1 MDFKDKQVR
10 TSPEELVSDTD
21 GANSS
26 SPGEVDD
33 CEIVIDSVCKGFG
46 DHVVLRDISVKI
58 NSGELLVV
66 VGESG
71 CGKTVLLDIVTGM
84 IEADAGRIL
93 VADHDQPGAPLVD
106 FSAMKE
112 VDRAGI
118 RRHWGEVFQRNALY
132 GGTVRDNIALWF
144 NENTSLSQT
153 AIDERIQHS
162 LVAVNLNVADVIDK
176 PRRSLSGGM
185 AKRVAIARAIAI
197 EPIVMFYDEPT
208 SGLDPMTAS
217 RIHELIWRTHS
228 EKSPQGT
235 PRTTVIVS
243 HDRDL
248 LRRLAPRVLMLHEAG
263 VLFDGRYEDFEG
275 SHDPIVHR
283 YLGTM
288 PRLNA
293 CPPNS
298 RDRRQHT
305 VD

>member
-1 MDFKDKQVR
+1 MNFKFKRAQKSGEN
-10 TSPEELVSDTD
+10 TSSDAD
-21 GANSS
+21 GAVVSRT
-26 SPGEVDD
+26 GEFID
-33 CEIVIDSVCKGFG
+33 CEILIDRVCKAFG
-46 DHVVLRDISVKI
+46 ERVVLRDISVRV
-58 NSGELLVV
+58 NSGELVV
-66 VGESG
+66 IVGESG

-84 IEADAGRIL
+84 IEADAGRVL

-144 NENTSLSQT
+144 NENTSLSQDE
-153 AIDERIQHS
+153 IEERIRRS
-162 LVAVNLNVADVIDK
+162 LTAVNLDVDDVIDK

-185 AKRVAIARAIAI
+185 AKRVAIARAVAI

-208 SGLDPMTAS
+208 SGLDPMTSS
-217 RIHELIWRTHS
+217 RIHELIWLTHCA
-228 EKSPQGT
+228 KSPLGT
-235 PRTTVIVS
+235 PRTTMVVS

-248 LRRLAPRVLMLHEAG
+248 LQRLAPRVLMLHQAE

-275 SHDPIVHR
+275 SGDPIIRR

-293 CPPNS
+293 CSPNS
-298 RDRRQHT
+298 RDRLPHVQ
-305 VD
+305 D